1 MEKLPLPESF
11 KSKPLDNNQSEIV
24 IEPCYPGYGNT
35 IGNALRRV
43 LFSSL
48 PGAAIT
54 SVKIKDV
61 THEFATIPGVKEDV
75 VEIIMNLKRLNFVL
89 HGTDEVKASLK
100 VKGAK
105 KVKAKDLKI
114 TSDTALGNPEEL
126 IATLTDKDAEFEIEI
141 TIKTGRGYVPVEN
154 IEKKQ
159 IQLGTIAIDSIYTP
173 VVNVNFTVENVRVGQ
188 MTNYDKLLIQITTD
202 GTITPEEALKSSASI
217 LVDHFSAVAMFGDN
231 KKVKID
237 KADKVEESDVLRAN
251 NNEEEDEDER
261 SKADDKAVDSKVKK
275 KRGRPKKSDK

>member
-159 IQLGTIAIDSIYTP
+159 I
-173 VVNVNFTVENVRVGQ
+173 RV
-188 MTNYDKLLIQITTD
+188 
-202 GTITPEEALKSSASI
+202 
-217 LVDHFSAVAMFGDN
+217 
-231 KKVKID
+231 
-237 KADKVEESDVLRAN
+237 
-251 NNEEEDEDER
+251 
-261 SKADDKAVDSKVKK
+261 
-275 KRGRPKKSDK
+275 